1 MQFGVATGNWKLTV
15 KSPIKEQLIK
25 VQTER
30 FPSEY
35 PFRVFRVIRGS
46 N

>member
-1 MQFGVATGNWKLTV
+1 MQFGVATGNWKLSA
-15 KSPIKEQLIK
+15 KSPIKEHLIK
-25 VQTER
+25 AQTKR

-35 PFRVFRVIRGS
+35 PFRIFRAFRGS